1 MEPEWEIRQPELVS
15 YGEDIL
21 LDRNDN
27 MTIICAK
34 HKLVVDEKF
43 DYSDLYDPKPT
54 KNLECPEGPHTIVLD
69 RTPREV
75 KEYIRRKIE
84 SKKYQEAKYFDID
97 GYLIPASKEAKVKTK
112 SGEYFVTTQV
122 MNSEKKGEQI
132 VIYAGKKGTKGK
144 AQIFIDPTHG
154 KITFDQNDINPK
166 DIFVKI
172 EATFRDGSKA
182 SIKAADNR
190 DVKQ

>member
-27 MTIICAK
+27 MTIICAN

-43 DYSDLYDPKPT
+43 NYSDLYDPKPT

-84 SKKYQEAKYFDID
+84 SKKYHEAK
-97 GYLIPASKEAKVKTK
+97 
-112 SGEYFVTTQV
+112 
-122 MNSEKKGEQI
+122 
-132 VIYAGKKGTKGK
+132 
-144 AQIFIDPTHG
+144 IF
-154 KITFDQNDINPK
+154 
-166 DIFVKI
+166 
-172 EATFRDGSKA
+172 
-182 SIKAADNR
+182 
-190 DVKQ
+190 

>member
-21 LDRNDN
+21 LDRNDD

-34 HKLVVDEKF
+34 HKLAVDEKF
-43 DYSDLYDPKPT
+43 FESVYDPRPT
-54 KNLECPEGPHTIVLD
+54 KKLKCPEGPHTIVLD

-75 KEYIRRKIE
+75 KEYIRSKIE

-112 SGEYFVTTQV
+112 SGDYFVTTQV

-132 VIYAGKKGTKGK
+132 VIYAGKKGAKYK
-144 AQIFIDPTHG
+144 SQIFIDPKHG

-166 DIFVKI
+166 DVFVKI
-172 EATFRDGSKA
+172 EATFHDGSKA
-182 SIKAADNR
+182 GIRAADNR
-190 DVKQ
+190 DIKQ

>member
-34 HKLVVDEKF
+34 HKLVVDEEIE
-43 DYSDLYDPKPT
+43 YDGFGSPMT
-54 KNLECPEGPHTIVLD
+54 TMNLECLEGPHTIVLD
-69 RTPREV
+69 RTPGEIR
-75 KEYIRRKIE
+75 EYIRRKIE

-97 GYLIPASKEAKVKTK
+97 GYLVPASKEAKVKTE
-112 SGEYFVTTQV
+112 SGDYFVTTQV

-132 VIYAGKKGTKGK
+132 VIYAGKKGAKYK
-144 AQIFIDPTHG
+144 SQIFIDPKHG

-166 DIFVKI
+166 DVFVKI

-190 DVKQ
+190 DIKQ